1 MAIVLGTLHNTST
14 AVDTDFFSSP
24 FTYTAPTN
32 VRPAPM
38 KKLIIQIAGAT
49 GGSNLRALV
58 SDGSTTETVIL
69 GTLTTAQV
77 LYTFTMLWRSGDSV
91 DFQYLLID
99 LGKLE
104 NNCSLPR
111 KKVKQSASPMNSN
124 KKITLSSL
132 HDARD
137 QERISKRSYY
147 LKEYAF
153 QNKSGNLISSP
164 L

>member
-1 MAIVLGTLHNTST
+1 MAIVLGTIHNTAK
-14 AVDTDFFSSP
+14 AVNTDFFASP
-24 FTYTAPTN
+24 FTYTAPTT

-91 DFQYLLID
+91 DFQYNGITGPMD
-99 LGKLE
+99 I
-104 NNCSLPR
+104 NV
-111 KKVKQSASPMNSN
+111 KVLQSDDVM
-124 KKITLSSL
+124 
-132 HDARD
+132 
-137 QERISKRSYY
+137 SY
-147 LKEYAF
+147 A
-153 QNKSGNLISSP
+153 
-164 L
+164 